1 MVCVE
6 YGNMGSWST
15 IDEMIAEYSTV
26 STKQNKR
33 NKRALHWD
41 ETTALITEP
50 SIRRASAAVT
60 LEGMP
65 FKTS

>member
-33 NKRALHWD
+33 NKREHYIEMKPQHWLLSHQFD
-41 ETTALITEP
+41 EPQL
-50 SIRRASAAVT
+50 
-60 LEGMP
+60 L
-65 FKTS
+65 